1 MQTEVECPN
10 CRSLNSNA
18 SVNCR
23 LCGAALTAA
32 GVPIPPQ
39 TNQFSPQYTQPPTA
53 PHPTQPPPQGSQYA
67 APQQP
72 QQYPYTQPYPTQPQ
86 QQYPNQPY
94 GYGAQQQQYP
104 QQQPYYQSQP
114 HYTQPQQGPYSQFPP
129 YGHGY
134 TQPYP
139 QQQYGNPL
147 NPARVRS
154 KALLW
159 LLFLA
164 ATALAWAVA
173 APLGNALVD
182 ASLRAIAENSTSE
195 VNLWVLLGAQGLI
208 FGLVIGLIS
217 GLFQWGAMRAAGFR
231 VGSTWPV
238 TSTIGWGLGLAIAFP
253 VATYLLQ
260 RLAEGGS
267 PGLLQTALLV
277 SGITGLIGGLFAG
290 VFGLPSLS
298 DRAARPGLWTFGS
311 MLAWGICFS
320 VVAVFLVMGNVA
332 FPSTLAWAT
341 SGEIGNQILQSLAV
355 GAAGGALSG
364 AALAG
369 VV

>member
-23 LCGAALTAA
+23 LCGFALTEA
-32 GVPIPPQ
+32 GVPTPAQP
-39 TNQFSPQYTQPPTA
+39 NQFSPQYGQPPTS
-53 PHPTQPPPQGSQYA
+53 PYPTQPPPQGNQYA

-72 QQYPYTQPYPTQPQ
+72 QQYPYSQPYPAQQGYGHQPTQP
-86 QQYPNQPY
+86 
-94 GYGAQQQQYP
+94 QQQYP

-129 YGHGY
+129 YGYGY

-139 QQQYGNPL
+139 QQQYGSPL
-147 NPARVRS
+147 NAARVRS

-159 LLFLA
+159 LLFMA
-164 ATALAWAVA
+164 ATALAWAFA

-182 ASLRAIAENSTSE
+182 GSLRAIAENSTSE

-217 GLFQWGAMRAAGFR
+217 GLFQWGAMRAARFR
-231 VGSTWPV
+231 VGSTWPL
-238 TSTIGWGLGLAIAFP
+238 TSTIGWALVLAIAFP
-253 VATYLLQ
+253 VVTYLLQ

-320 VVAVFLVMGNVA
+320 LIAVFLVLGNVA

-341 SGEIGNQILQSLAV
+341 SGEIGSQILQSLAV
-355 GAAGGALSG
+355 GAVGGALSG